1 MAVSLCFICELSS
14 LFLKDDIGWQGL
26 SLVGDQYTISVENVG
41 QKLCCSANV
50 AFAAFLHFLCVS
62 IAGKIGHFCS
72 PMFHGFCANKPFF
85 QTLNSI
91 FAGNDFLLAKFFAGN
106 VFLLEMFFCRS
117 CLCWQ

>member
-1 MAVSLCFICELSS
+1 MKI
-14 LFLKDDIGWQGL
+14 
-26 SLVGDQYTISVENVG
+26 VG

-91 FAGNDFLLAKFFAGN
+91 FAGNDFLPAMFFSGN
-106 VFLLEMFFCRS
+106 VFLLEMFFAGNVFVGNS
-117 CLCWQ
+117 FFASNDFLFAMIFLQ